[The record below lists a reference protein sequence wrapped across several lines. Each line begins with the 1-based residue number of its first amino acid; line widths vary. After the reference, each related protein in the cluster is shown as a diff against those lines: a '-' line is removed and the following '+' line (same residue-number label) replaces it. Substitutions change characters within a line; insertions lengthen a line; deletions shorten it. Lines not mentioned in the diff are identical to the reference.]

1 MIFESNGHFYTQ
13 DGNPAHD
20 ADLRRA
26 RKENLLR
33 SVTSIDKAQFPN
45 PALDNYK
52 LEQLA
57 KAAFLNPLQPHE
69 TIEDYTKRL
78 IEQSWEH
85 RDGAA
90 DFGTRLHNAIDKL
103 PEPPPDDL
111 IAFVDKVTEWQ
122 KENIISVIES
132 ESVVVDLDIGVA
144 GRKDQRVLH
153 KVHGIITLDFKTQGV
168 KRDKKTNKKKPGF
181 YESWVRQLGF
191 YESVDAKKEGRYP
204 NFSPGLSV
212 VIDSSG
218 PSLPYTRVWTAQEMK
233 DGYEEFLIGAYQ
245 YYKNREYWPVGKWK
259 LEDKL
264 TELHK

>member
-52 LEQLA
+52 LEQMA

-85 RDGAA
+85 RDNAA
-90 DFGTRLHNAIDKL
+90 DFGTRVHKAVDAL
-103 PEPPPDDL
+103 PAQPD
-111 IAFVDKVTEWQ
+111 IALAPWVQKIVEWQ
-122 KENIISVIES
+122 DKYILSVIEA
-132 ESVVVDLDIGVA
+132 EKVVVDMEIGVA
-144 GRKDQRVLH
+144 GTKDRKVLH
-153 KVHGIITLDFKTQGV
+153 KDYGVITLDWKTQGV
-168 KRDKKTNKKKPGF
+168 KEDKKSGKKKPGF

-191 YESVDAKKEGRYP
+191 YESVDAKKEG
-204 NFSPGLSV
+204 
-212 VIDSSG
+212 
-218 PSLPYTRVWTAQEMK
+218 
-233 DGYEEFLIGAYQ
+233 
-245 YYKNREYWPVGKWK
+245 
-259 LEDKL
+259 
-264 TELHK
+264 